1 MKTVPIKRSIAL
13 QPLSREHHHGLLLC
27 WKLRTGLKKGIDIDR
42 IKKYSDWF
50 FKNSLS
56 THFNIEEEFV
66 FPLLGNEHELVKKA
80 LTDHRRLKRLF
91 EDTTDIEKSL
101 SLLEEELEKHIR
113 FEERVL
119 FPAIETIANEKE
131 LQLIMEIHSED
142 STYEDWGD
150 EFWKIIH

>member
-1 MKTVPIKRSIAL
+1 M
-13 QPLSREHHHGLLLC
+13 
-27 WKLRTGLKKGIDIDR
+27 
-42 IKKYSDWF
+42 
-50 FKNSLS
+50 S

-142 STYEDWGD
+142 STYEAVSYTHLDVY
-150 EFWKIIH
+150 KRQSQVR